1 MKKYTPYLIIFILGV
16 IIGAVCRGEHFRE
29 ATKMVQRDTVV
40 RYDTVRYSRL
50 ELVRNPYELPQ
61 SVKTQY
67 VYIPDTSVEYIYRD
81 SIRYVTL
88 PREYYHTRTD
98 EAEIWHSGIDS
109 TIDSLQVFARTV
121 ELTERMTPQSK
132 RNSLGLGAET
142 SYMGRLSTP
151 VYVEYERMLK
161 PWLAVYGQVAYDLPS
176 STWGVGVGIKMQVEW

>member
-1 MKKYTPYLIIFILGV
+1 MPYLIIFVLGAM
-16 IIGAVCRGEHFRE
+16 IGAVCRGGHLRE
-29 ATKMVQRDTVV
+29 ATEKVQRDTVV

-50 ELVRNPYELPQ
+50 ELVRNPYELPR

-81 SIRYVTL
+81 SIRYVTV

-121 ELTERMTPQSK
+121 EVTERTVPQMK
-132 RNSLGLGAET
+132 RNSLSVGVDAVYLGGV
-142 SYMGRLSTP
+142 YTP
-151 VYVEYERMLK
+151 VYMEYERLLK
-161 PWLAVYGQVAYDLPS
+161 PWLSVYGQVAYDLPS
-176 STWGVGVGIKMQVEW
+176 STWGVGVGIRMQVEW